1 MGVEQIVWPRPPR
14 DEPVRP
20 YQVIFLFLIQLLSGN
35 KCGRAQSKHTQAKK
49 HWVISVKNDH
59 VMPGKKADP
68 RRQELEDLRVI
79 PTNSYEATTSAID
92 RARGS

>member
-1 MGVEQIVWPRPPR
+1 MFKCSVDTNDLEREIWAL
-14 DEPVRP
+14 RP

-68 RRQELEDLRVI
+68 DPRR
-79 PTNSYEATTSAID
+79 N
-92 RARGS
+92 

>member
-1 MGVEQIVWPRPPR
+1 MATQGEDKKLIQRSQLRQHGEFWH
-14 DEPVRP
+14 VRP

-59 VMPGKKADP
+59 VMPGMG
-68 RRQELEDLRVI
+68 RRILGL
-79 PTNSYEATTSAID
+79 
-92 RARGS
+92 